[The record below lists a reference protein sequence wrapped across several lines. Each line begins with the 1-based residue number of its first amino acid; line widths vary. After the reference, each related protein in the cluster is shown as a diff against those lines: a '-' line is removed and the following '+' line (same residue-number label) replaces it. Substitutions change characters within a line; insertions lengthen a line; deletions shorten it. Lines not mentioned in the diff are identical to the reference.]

1 MTLAL
6 AWFSVGSRLARGWF
20 AIGFDLDRGQLP
32 TGVQQFYLLLC
43 N

>member
-1 MTLAL
+1 MTLVL